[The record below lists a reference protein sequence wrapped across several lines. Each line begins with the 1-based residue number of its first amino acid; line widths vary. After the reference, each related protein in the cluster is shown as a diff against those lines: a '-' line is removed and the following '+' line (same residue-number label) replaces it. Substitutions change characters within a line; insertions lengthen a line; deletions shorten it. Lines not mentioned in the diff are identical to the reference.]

1 MPITQEQYKIRSA
14 KIISEIEKKYINYF
28 LKTSYINI
36 CFQLETKLETK
47 KSEEYLDALINI
59 IHEMS
64 LCGIYYYIEYDKLKK
79 SIQDIFYLSTDTYY
93 KDQLNILKYVRTFLK
108 QKQDI
113 NKIKQ
118 LDDKFYLG

>member
-14 KIISEIEKKYINYF
+14 KIISEIEKKYINFF

-93 KDQLNILKYVRTFLK
+93 KEQLNILKYVRTFLQ

-113 NKIKQ
+113 NKIAQ
-118 LDDKFYLG
+118 LGDKFYLG